1 MNTHNALSS
10 STGLLLSIVL
20 GAVCPGVLPWLVQ
33 DGQKTRATIF
43 AQQIVDDTLVAHP
56 EIEGLE
62 LATTPPG
69 KTECITIASTDAKEI
84 GEKCGKDEFT
94 AIETNEPLVEKETE
108 NGKEVFDVTLPI
120 HDSNGQRVGT
130 VAMDF
135 KPEPRQEQAKV
146 IERAKQIA
154 KELESRIITKERLF
168 EPTSST

>member
-1 MNTHNALSS
+1 MQKKLAKSVARTN
-10 STGLLLSIVL
+10 LL
-20 GAVCPGVLPWLVQ
+20 
-33 DGQKTRATIF
+33 
-43 AQQIVDDTLVAHP
+43 
-56 EIEGLE
+56 
-62 LATTPPG
+62 
-69 KTECITIASTDAKEI
+69 
-84 GEKCGKDEFT
+84 
-94 AIETNEPLVEKETE
+94 PLRRSPFVEKETE

-130 VAMDF
+130 VGMDF